1 MTNPGKTNPGIANPG
16 IANPGIANPGIA
28 NAGIGNPGVSNPAGS
43 VAAVGRVADS
53 ANLFVEVTPGRFA
66 QSNPQPVAFT
76 AEFSESVDRLAR
88 SVLSAVREIGDGGA
102 KYR

>member
-1 MTNPGKTNPGIANPG
+1 MTDRGTTKPGIANHG
-16 IANPGIANPGIA
+16 IVNPGLA
-28 NAGIGNPGVSNPAGS
+28 NAGIGNPGVANAAGS
-43 VAAVGRVADS
+43 IAAIGRVADG

-76 AEFSESVDRLAR
+76 AEFTESVDRLAR